1 MPSSSRRR
9 RVDREMEEVETHRPA
24 TPDRHLCAGV
34 VSPSDRS
41 RSPDPRDPEDGGLV
55 VEVELVL
62 ALSGRPLAYKTFS
75 MPQDRGSSLGS
86 LIAMGAPYETD
97 KEDKKYS
104 YFFSLED
111 KRIIHC
117 EENMYRKIIEYA
129 WDLTPIPIDPTKHN
143 EDDLVFSLLLQQA
156 VCEKDEEDEDEEGDD
171 DDDEED

>member
-1 MPSSSRRR
+1 MASSS

-34 VSPSDRS
+34 LSASDRS
-41 RSPDPRDPEDGGLV
+41 RSPDPRDPEEGGLV

-75 MPQDRGSSLGS
+75 MPKDRGSALGS

-97 KEDKKYS
+97 KDKKYS

-111 KRIIHC
+111 RRIIHC
-117 EENMYRKIIEYA
+117 EEKVYRKIFDYA
-129 WDLTPIPIDPTKHN
+129 WDLKAIPIDPTKHN

-156 VCEKDEEDEDEEGDD
+156 VWEKDEMD
-171 DDDEED
+171 

>member
-1 MPSSSRRR
+1 MASSS

-34 VSPSDRS
+34 LSASDRS
-41 RSPDPRDPEDGGLV
+41 RSPDPRDPEEGGLV

-62 ALSGRPLAYKTFS
+62 ALSGRPLAYNTFS
-75 MPQDRGSSLGS
+75 MPTYRGSALGS

-97 KEDKKYS
+97 KDKKYS

-111 KRIIHC
+111 GRVIHC
-117 EENMYRKIIEYA
+117 EEKVYRNIFDYA

-156 VCEKDEEDEDEEGDD
+156 VWEKDEMD
-171 DDDEED
+171 